1 MLLQICQ
8 QVNMSRW
15 YINIIET
22 GVELLIAKAWRGRV
36 GGEVVWGGGV
46 LFCPVHQVGNTSRSV
61 PAQQLLNSLIKKLH
75 ILVLVWSRQVDDP

>member
-1 MLLQICQ
+1 MKQHMH
-8 QVNMSRW
+8 VYSMYVSPFM
-15 YINIIET
+15 
-22 GVELLIAKAWRGRV
+22 
-36 GGEVVWGGGV
+36 GGGV

>member
-1 MLLQICQ
+1 MCVCASNCLVYLGVCVLLQICK

-36 GGEVVWGGGV
+36 GERWFGGG
-46 LFCPVHQVGNTSRSV
+46 G
-61 PAQQLLNSLIKKLH
+61 LLL
-75 ILVLVWSRQVDDP
+75 Q